1 MPSVADAYY
10 GGDIH
15 PDVPSLGASSGFNL
29 GGLLDKISPLAG
41 LAKGLIGGG
50 GGSNVRQST
59 SVSQATNV
67 AVNPIINNII
77 GSGTGG
83 GTTSG
88 YATGSPSASASVA
101 GDTMPGYLPSSGYGA
116 QIYSGRPYGNISAYD
131 TLPATAAPQG
141 DSGLGMI
148 FIIGALAVGA
158 FMLFGQG
165 K

>member
-1 MPSVADAYY
+1 MPSVTDMFLNP
-10 GGDIH
+10 DIH
-15 PDVPSLGASSGFNL
+15 PDVPSLGPSSGGFNF

-41 LAKGLIGGG
+41 LAKSLIGGG
-50 GGSNVRQST
+50 GGTNVRQST

-101 GDTMPGYLPSSGYGA
+101 GDTLPGYMPSSGYGA
-116 QIYSGRPYGNISAYD
+116 TLYGGRPYGSISAYD
-131 TLPATAAPQG
+131 TLPVSPSSVG
-141 DSGLGMI
+141 SGPDLGTMLLL
-148 FIIGALAVGA
+148 GAVAVGV
-158 FMLFGQG
+158 FLFVG

>member
-1 MPSVADAYY
+1 MPSVTDMFLNP
-10 GGDIH
+10 DIH
-15 PDVPSLGASSGFNL
+15 PEVPSAGPDFNL
-29 GGLLDKISPLAG
+29 GGILDKLSPLAG
-41 LAKGLIGGG
+41 IAKGLIGGG
-50 GGSNVRQST
+50 GGTNVRQST

-101 GDTMPGYLPSSGYGA
+101 GDTLPGYLPSAGYGA
-116 QIYSGRPYGNISAYD
+116 NIYSSRPYGSISAYD
-131 TLPATAAPQG
+131 TLPRSAAPE
-141 DSGLGMI
+141 SGGPDLGMLLLL
-148 FIIGALAVGA
+148 GAVAVGVVMFA
-158 FMLFGQG
+158 G